1 MESDWDEQRQQMMEK
16 DEEDDARLH
25 TCTQLLATAASL
37 LAQDLVKPQ
46 HTSMV
51 GTLQYL
57 TTTRP
62 DLLCVVNY
70 VCQFIKHC
78 PKNTHWTT
86 VERI

>member
-1 MESDWDEQRQQMMEK
+1 MDDNSSSSSNMESDWDEQRQQMMEE

-25 TCTQLLATAASL
+25 TSTQLVAIATSL
-37 LAQDLVKPQ
+37 LAQDLVQPQ

-62 DLLCVVNY
+62 DLLRVVN
-70 VCQFIKHC
+70 
-78 PKNTHWTT
+78 
-86 VERI
+86 